1 MGNDGPEDMSM
12 AMASSDTVTEGP
24 EGQSGGGGRNEPV
37 TCSSCGT
44 AVPEGAKVCPTCHRS
59 VYRTCYCGHELPANQ
74 ATCPNC
80 GADWSQSAR
89 VARKRHSHS
98 SDRRT
103 LLKYSLMGAGVATG
117 AAILVLAIISGFAQL
132 GASVQGANLPTS
144 LSGRIALAAV
154 GIGRV
159 LGQMGAFFARYA
171 LVMVASLC
179 VLVIG
184 AGAGAAYYLRKSAAE
199 RRLRHNKHASRR
211 IRRRRRDPGS

>member
-24 EGQSGGGGRNEPV
+24 EGQPGGGGRNEPV
-37 TCSSCGT
+37 TCSTCGT

-98 SDRRT
+98 SDRQT
-103 LLKYSLMGAGVATG
+103 LLKYSLMGAGVAIG
-117 AAILVLAIISGFAQL
+117 VAILVFTIIAAFAQL
-132 GASVQGANLPTS
+132 GARVEGADLPATF
-144 LSGRIALAAV
+144 GARVALAAA

-159 LGQMGAFFARYA
+159 FGQIGAFFARNA
-171 LVMVASLC
+171 LVMLGALG
-179 VLVIG
+179 VLVLG
-184 AGAGAAYYLRKSAAE
+184 AGAGAVYYLRKAAAE
-199 RRLRHNKHASRR
+199 RRLRHNKHS
-211 IRRRRRDPGS
+211 S